1 MAIEGGRRAAR
12 PHLIRAFLAG
22 VVAIAAMV
30 VASLYR
36 EEIDR
41 QDNVFRAEEG
51 IVLGSIVVLA
61 IAGVMAVRSLSGAA
75 QAATGGEK
83 GAKGTP
89 LGFFINL
96 VGYIL
101 VLIAVMESANLGLE
115 KILLGG
121 ALTGVVIGIAA
132 QQTLGNFFAGIVLLM
147 VRPFAVGDLVY
158 LKGAL
163 GEYEGTVTDTTLFYV
178 HVLTDRGEVML
189 PNAGVLASAVGPG
202 ARAEKQKE
210 REEEQ
215 ETPESSD

>member
-1 MAIEGGRRAAR
+1 MKSERRRAAR
-12 PHLIRAFLAG
+12 PHLIRALLAG
-22 VVAIAAMV
+22 AVAIAAMV

-36 EEIDR
+36 EEINR
-41 QDNVFRAEEG
+41 KDNVFTTDEAV
-51 IVLGSIVVLA
+51 VLGGIAVLA
-61 IAGVMAVRSLSGAA
+61 VAGVMAVRSLSGAA
-75 QAATGGEK
+75 HAATDGER

-132 QQTLGNFFAGIVLLM
+132 QQTLGNFFAGIVLMM

-163 GEYEGTVTDTTLFYV
+163 GEYEGDVTEMTLFYV
-178 HVLTDRGEVML
+178 HLLTDRGEVML

-202 ARAEKQKE
+202 ARAEKEKE
-210 REEEQ
+210 RQEEQ
-215 ETPESSD
+215 AQTE